1 MDTLYQQ
8 KKSALTR
15 DRIIIA
21 TLQCIIEFGYVST
34 SVAKIAKLA
43 QLSTGALQYHFES
56 KIDAIKAAIE
66 YLHDKRLT
74 DRQKDMA
81 DIPAASDPLAFGIR
95 VYWEH
100 LNKEHFIAYQELVI
114 AARTHPDLSAVLR
127 PAYQKFIT
135 TWRSDYS
142 REIPVWGHNQEKMDL
157 VADAIQYL
165 LEGCAYGRL
174 NRQISD
180 EDTERLID
188 FATEMMTEWATNNFE
203 NLDSPV
209 TE

>member
-1 MDTLYQQ
+1 MDTPYQQ

-21 TLQCIIEFGYVST
+21 TLQCIIEFGYENT

-43 QLSTGALQYHFES
+43 QLSTGAMQYHFETR
-56 KIDAIKAAIE
+56 IDVIKAAIE

-74 DRQKDMA
+74 DRQRDMA
-81 DIPAASDPLAFGIR
+81 DIPAATDPLTFGIR

-100 LNKEHFIAYQELVI
+100 LNKDHFLAYQELVI
-114 AARTHPDLSAVLR
+114 AARTHPELSAVLQ
-127 PAYQKFIT
+127 PAYQKFLS

-142 REIPVWGHNQEKMDL
+142 REIPIWGHNQGKMDL

-165 LEGCAYGRL
+165 LEGLAYGRL
-174 NRQISD
+174 NNQISD
-180 EDTERLID
+180 ENTEKLIE
-188 FATEMMTEWATNNFE
+188 FASQMMTDWAANNFE
-203 NLDSPV
+203 NPDS
-209 TE
+209 